1 MTGPS
6 WLIDS
11 RRIASKI
18 KNASEPVDPN
28 RYKLISNPTKA
39 CPQCNH
45 IIDNSDVVHEWPG
58 LPKGVKFDPSD
69 QELLYH
75 LIAKVG
81 NGNAK
86 SHPFIN
92 EFIPTVEEV
101 EGICYTHPRRLP
113 GVKQDGS
120 VSHFFH
126 RTFKAYN
133 TGTRK
138 RRKINSDE
146 LGDVR
151 WHKTGK
157 TKPVI
162 IDGKHVGCKKIMVL
176 YMSTVKGG
184 KAEKTNWVMHQ
195 YHLGIEED
203 EKDGEYVVSKL
214 FYQQQSKPGERSAQ
228 DLRALDTLE
237 AVVNE
242 VEPMGIPALLPE
254 GHDDGRQD
262 IVHSPVHDSN
272 QGIPYLLPEEHDDN
286 TQDIVRGPVDDSNQ
300 VTVYQGAKEHNG
312 QTEKPDDQDNHPPEE
327 AKWWEGESQFLLD
340 SQQLAEGIAICDEF
354 LLSQTSC
361 GGDEPKKSRP
371 HLSDYAHMAVEDLKK
386 DLEEC
391 QKLSNLENL
400 GNLDHTNVEL
410 DTPSDFRLSQL
421 EFGSQDTF

>member
-1 MTGPS
+1 MNSSP
-6 WLIDS
+6 LLRKS
-11 RRIASKI
+11 RASAIRILA
-18 KNASEPVDPN
+18 D
-28 RYKLISNPTKA
+28 Y
-39 CPQCNH
+39 Q
-45 IIDNSDVVHEWPG
+45 VVQE
-58 LPKGVKFDPSD
+58 KGFFSSFFFFYFCT
-69 QELLYH
+69 LLSFTRSTFH
-75 LIAKVG
+75 CENFL
-81 NGNAK
+81 
-86 SHPFIN
+86 
-92 EFIPTVEEV
+92 
-101 EGICYTHPRRLP
+101 LL

-195 YHLGIEED
+195 HHLGIEED

-272 QGIPYLLPEEHDDN
+272 QGIPDLLPEEHDDN

-300 VTVYQGAKEHNG
+300 VLFGLHIG
-312 QTEKPDDQDNHPPEE
+312 F
-327 AKWWEGESQFLLD
+327 GFSFL
-340 SQQLAEGIAICDEF
+340 
-354 LLSQTSC
+354 
-361 GGDEPKKSRP
+361 
-371 HLSDYAHMAVEDLKK
+371 
-386 DLEEC
+386 
-391 QKLSNLENL
+391 
-400 GNLDHTNVEL
+400 
-410 DTPSDFRLSQL
+410 
-421 EFGSQDTF
+421 